1 MRERIYSPN
10 RCYLSQ
16 PPVGVKYN
24 AIARVIGG
32 GHSSCCSNTTSGTPN
47 IPSICETRSIGFII
61 SAGTNYD
68 QTKGNAASGFSFRGD
83 GPGPYIE
90 KVISAAVA
98 KSTTIL
104 SSAHIK
110 DYQILS
116 EAFSLEL
123 PDPSNSAGVETSI
136 LIGRCTSDGTGDP
149 FLEPLLS
156 NYSRHLF
163 ISPSRDNS
171 LPPNLQCR

>member
-1 MRERIYSPN
+1 MFASLVLLKPT
-10 RCYLSQ
+10 
-16 PPVGVKYN
+16 PVGMRYD

-32 GHSSCCSNTTSGTPN
+32 GHSSYCSNTTFGTPN
-47 IPSICETRSIGFII
+47 IPFIRETRSIGFII
-61 SAGTNYD
+61 CAGTNYN

-83 GPGPYIE
+83 GPGPYVE

-98 KSTTIL
+98 KSITIL
-104 SSAHIK
+104 SNAHIK

-136 LIGRCTSDGTGDP
+136 LINQYTLNDTGDP
-149 FLEPLLS
+149 LLEPLLS

-163 ISPSRDNS
+163 ISPSRHNS